1 MSLTLPPDIVRI
13 SRLRFDA
20 LAGYSRQPS
29 AEFFAGELSWYE
41 HKRVPVLG
49 VLIIDITD
57 EDFGGIIIGR
67 DESRRMRCVDVVGW
81 DDSPEG
87 AEIRLIASLDDWAKQ

>member
-1 MSLTLPPDIVRI
+1 MNLVLPPDIVRI

-29 AEFFAGELSWYE
+29 AELFADELSWYE
-41 HKRVPVLG
+41 HRRAPILG

-67 DESRRMRCVDVVGW
+67 DEGRRMEMCQRGRMGRF
-81 DDSPEG
+81 S
-87 AEIRLIASLDDWAKQ
+87 